1 MLLKKIVCLPSKEW
15 LIKTTLFK
23 IFSLKTWLSFWKIQL
38 HVFAAIFA
46 QLKIKKKTFTFFRP
60 NHKTL
65 SAWWE
70 GKHTVSLHASDYD
83 IKKIITE

>member
-1 MLLKKIVCLPSKEW
+1 MTDQNYPIQNIFFKNLIVFL
-15 LIKTTLFK
+15 
-23 IFSLKTWLSFWKIQL
+23 KIQL
-38 HVFAAIFA
+38 FAAIFA
-46 QLKIKKKTFTFFRP
+46 QLKIKKKTFTFFRS

-70 GKHTVSLHASDYD
+70 GKHTVSLHASDYA